1 MELNTSMASLNLG
14 RVKKSTASNAPPS
27 ALDVG
32 ACSDTGQLREN
43 NEDSVGSA
51 PELNLFVLSDGM
63 GGMACGEVASRLTVD
78 AVLAHCRAAAGDVAA
93 NFLCAEITGMSDASR
108 RLASA
113 IELANQTVR
122 RAALENEA
130 RRGMGATVVAVRRE
144 NDRLSIAHVGDSRAY
159 RLRNGILEGLTQ
171 DHSLAA
177 EMRRGKMSEEEID
190 ASGLHNILMRAVG
203 AEPQLEVEVREEI
216 MLDGDTILLC
226 SDGLTHELSDKQIEG
241 VLRDARS
248 AQEAANQLV
257 ALANQAGGADN
268 ISAIVIRQAPE
279 KLRTFSRGALFS
291 RWF

>member
-14 RVKKSTASNAPPS
+14 PAKKPAASNAPNG
-27 ALDVG
+27 ALDIG
-32 ACSDTGQLREN
+32 TCSDTGQLREN
-43 NEDSVGSA
+43 NEDSIGWA
-51 PELNLFVLSDGM
+51 TELNLFVLSDGM

-78 AVLAHCRAAAGDVAA
+78 SVLAHCRAAADDPTA
-93 NFLCAEITGMSDASR
+93 NFLCAELPGMSDASR

-122 RAALENEA
+122 RAALEIEA
-130 RRGMGATVVAVRRE
+130 RQGMGATVVAVRRK

-190 ASGLHNILMRAVG
+190 ASGLQNILMRAVG
-203 AEPQLEVEVREEI
+203 AEPRVEVREES
-216 MLDGDTILLC
+216 MLDGDIILLC
-226 SDGLTHELSDKQIEG
+226 SDGLTHELSDKQVEG
-241 VLRDARS
+241 VLRDARN
-248 AQEAANQLV
+248 AQDAANQLV
-257 ALANQAGGADN
+257 ALANQAGGGDN
-268 ISAIVIRQAPE
+268 ISTIVIRQVPE
-279 KLRTFSRGALFS
+279 KLRTFSCGALFS

>member
-14 RVKKSTASNAPPS
+14 TVKKAAASNPPQG

-32 ACSDTGQLREN
+32 TCSDTGQLREN
-43 NEDSVGSA
+43 NEDSVGVA
-51 PELNLFVLSDGM
+51 LELNLFVLSDGM

-78 AVLAHCRAAAGDVAA
+78 AVLAHCRAAAGDPAA
-93 NFLCAEITGMSDASR
+93 NFSCPAITAMSDSSR

-113 IELANQTVR
+113 IELANQTVHT
-122 RAALENEA
+122 AALENGE
-130 RRGMGATVVAVRRE
+130 RIGMGATVVAARLK

-159 RLRNGILEGLTQ
+159 RLRDGILGRLTQ

-177 EMRRGKMSEEEID
+177 EMRHGKMSEEEIN
-190 ASGLHNILMRAVG
+190 ASGLQNILMRAVG
-203 AEPQLEVEVREEI
+203 VEPQLEVEVREEI

-226 SDGLTHELSDKQIEG
+226 SDGLTHELSDRQIEG
-241 VLRDARS
+241 LLRDAHN
-248 AQEAANQLV
+248 AQDAANQLV

-268 ISAIVIRQAPE
+268 ISTIVIRQIPT
-279 KLRTFSRGALFS
+279 KQRTLSRPALFR